1 MIEKI
6 YGWVGGWLGERGEK
20 MRRAK
25 KGDRTAGRTGGKK
38 KSNK

>member
-1 MIEKI
+1 MV
-6 YGWVGGWLGERGEK
+6 GWARGEK